1 MLKIYSCILIL
12 GGDKGTDAH
21 TDSTQTNSRP
31 RFHQHQIN
39 SVWSPLHEHR
49 TLISTSKPEWESSG
63 GWNSQGELK
72 GSHRL
77 YWAFYLIF
85 NVYPPFHI
93 MASFLSDTSLSFPL
107 WNFFYVYFSIFF
119 FILLCIFS
127 IDLSAAA
134 LHATHTASVIK
145 STQSWGFARST
156 CLMHF
161 IILSGIERSILI
173 FIYLLQGQSVRFHLQ
188 LFLVCNTSPYSHFFY
203 LSSAFSEI
211 KIHFRD
217 FCAATWHISF
227 AGTLTVMLLQILV

>member
-21 TDSTQTNSRP
+21 TVSTKTNSRP

-119 FILLCIFS
+119 VILLCIFS

-161 IILSGIERSILI
+161 IILSGIERHILI

-188 LFLVCNTSPYSHFFY
+188 LFLVCNTSPYSHYFN

-211 KIHFRD
+211 
-217 FCAATWHISF
+217 
-227 AGTLTVMLLQILV
+227 

>member
-1 MLKIYSCILIL
+1 MNTGPWFQLQSLNERAAEAETVKESWKDHI
-12 GGDKGTDAH
+12 GFTE
-21 TDSTQTNSRP
+21 
-31 RFHQHQIN
+31 RFTLSLMYIRLFTL
-39 SVWSPLHEHR
+39 WPL
-49 TLISTSKPEWESSG
+49 
-63 GWNSQGELK
+63 
-72 GSHRL
+72 
-77 YWAFYLIF
+77 
-85 NVYPPFHI
+85 
-93 MASFLSDTSLSFPL
+93 FLSDTSLSFPL

-203 LSSAFSEI
+203 SSSAFSEI
-211 KIHFRD
+211 KIHFPD

>member
-1 MLKIYSCILIL
+1 MTSEPFTPILVVGVRTTLTSWVTLYNKSSDKRKKDSDLLLKIYSCILIL

-119 FILLCIFS
+119 LLSFF
-127 IDLSAAA
+127 
-134 LHATHTASVIK
+134 V
-145 STQSWGFARST
+145 
-156 CLMHF
+156 
-161 IILSGIERSILI
+161 
-173 FIYLLQGQSVRFHLQ
+173 
-188 LFLVCNTSPYSHFFY
+188 FLVSTY
-203 LSSAFSEI
+203 LRRLF
-211 KIHFRD
+211 
-217 FCAATWHISF
+217 
-227 AGTLTVMLLQILV
+227 MLLTLHL